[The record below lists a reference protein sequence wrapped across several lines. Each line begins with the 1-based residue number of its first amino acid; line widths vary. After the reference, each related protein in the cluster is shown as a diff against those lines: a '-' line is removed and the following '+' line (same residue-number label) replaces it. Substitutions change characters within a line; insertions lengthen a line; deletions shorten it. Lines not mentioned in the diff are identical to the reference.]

1 MSSHGKSSKKPRQ
14 LEKQR
19 KVPASPQPPFPNPV
33 GKKRRIK
40 NIYGEIR
47 HLKIID
53 QIGRIQSTFPDKYIV
68 FQKIEIEED
77 RVIEFRLGYY
87 MIGVL
92 PGAKGKWV
100 WGQFCL
106 LIPSN
111 DLVEIL
117 DEARSKGWFK

>member
-1 MSSHGKSSKKPRQ
+1 MGSHGKSSNKKAS
-14 LEKQR
+14 R
-19 KVPASPQPPFPNPV
+19 KKGQPPPSPPPFPNPT
-33 GKKRRIK
+33 GKRRRIK

-53 QIGRIQSTFPDKYIV
+53 QIGRLQSTSPNKYIV
-68 FQKIEIEED
+68 LQKIEIEED

-87 MIGVL
+87 MIGEL
-92 PGAKGKWV
+92 QGARGKWV

-106 LIPSN
+106 LIPER

-117 DEARSKGWFK
+117 DEARRKGWIK